1 MEQLFYLLI
10 LLGLCL
16 LHLGIKYMIYFSRAK
31 LINEIPYVNKEDTF
45 TLARADTHDLGLVET
60 YLQRHL
66 LVILVFI

>member
-31 LINEIPYVNKEDTF
+31 LINEIHYVNK
-45 TLARADTHDLGLVET
+45 GL
-60 YLQRHL
+60 LL
-66 LVILVFI
+66 LVCLLTR